1 MRFKQYFLIFASFA
15 VTVIG
20 LLYGI
25 SPQWFAKT
33 FLGISEIDLN
43 IAHILRAIMGLY
55 LALAVFWLYSAF
67 SKKYR
72 DTAVLTCVVFAGGL
86 FIGRLISYFADGQP
100 KPLLVLYIVLELGLV
115 PLAFWIFK
123 LRD

>member
-25 SPQWFAKT
+25 SPQWFAQT

-100 KPLLVLYIVLELGLV
+100 KPLLVLYIVLELALV